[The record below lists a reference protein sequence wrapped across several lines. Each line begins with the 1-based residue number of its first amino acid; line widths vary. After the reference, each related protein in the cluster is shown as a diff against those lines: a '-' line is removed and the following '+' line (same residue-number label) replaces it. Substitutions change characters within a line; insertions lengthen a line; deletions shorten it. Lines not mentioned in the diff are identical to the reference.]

1 MPFRIGNFIYVIILI
16 MAFIPISRDWS
27 MDKFP
32 TKAQVTYA
40 VGDMIYNDGTD
51 NVIVATTTQ
60 GNVIG
65 IAQEA
70 KSSSSTTTSIS
81 VLVPN
86 SPNSKFKAT
95 NGTGT
100 LTKAME
106 GDQFDF
112 ATASTIAQ
120 ATSTY
125 DVVSL
130 VSFIDASTGIFKLNT
145 TYGVEN

>member
-1 MPFRIGNFIYVIILI
+1 MSFTPATRG
-16 MAFIPISRDWS
+16 WS
-27 MDKFP
+27 TDKFP
-32 TKAQVTYA
+32 TKAGISFA
-40 VGDMIYNDGTD
+40 IGDMIYNDGTD
-51 NVIVATTTQ
+51 NTVVATTTQ

-65 IAQEA
+65 IAKEA
-70 KSSSSTTTSIS
+70 KTSDSTTTSIS

-120 ATSTY
+120 GTSTY
-125 DVVSL
+125 DTVSL